1 MSASCLGAG
10 LLPAD
15 ERVEPAGERHGD
27 DEEQRGGHGVRRQ
40 RALRVVDEPGP
51 AQHVEDAE
59 HAEGRPTTVTGCPP
73 DYFAEDGFD
82 EAEESAALIDA
93 LGFDWDTT
101 EVKLPEYISFVGQKT
116 ATMRKLIELNHLQ
129 WFLKDTEDNGRIM
142 SEPGFSIDLDSQS
155 KDVIKETQDEEEL
168 GEWE

>member
-1 MSASCLGAG
+1 MNKFTL
-10 LLPAD
+10 
-15 ERVEPAGERHGD
+15 
-27 DEEQRGGHGVRRQ
+27 EQTMTVLMTMDLHPDKK
-40 RALRVVDEPGP
+40 LYLHL
-51 AQHVEDAE
+51 AQH
-59 HAEGRPTTVTGCPP
+59 
-73 DYFAEDGFD
+73 FD
-82 EAEESAALIDA
+82 SPRQGLFRACKQAIMLDA

-155 KDVIKETQDEEEL
+155 KDVIKETQEENEL